1 MEFFDVL
8 ARRHSIRRYLP
19 KKVEE
24 EKINLI
30 LEAVN
35 TCPTAG
41 NLQAYHVVVVRDEER
56 RRRLARACYNQEFVY
71 EAPVSMVFLADP
83 MRSARRYGRR
93 GMVLYSIQD
102 ATIAATYAM
111 LSATALDLG
120 TCWVGAFD
128 DDKVREV
135 VGASSDLVPV
145 AVITIGYPAERPE
158 ITERRKI
165 SEMANM
171 EVFGRPFPHKEVKK
185 ELIRS

>member
-8 ARRHSIRRYLP
+8 ARRHSIRRYLSRD
-19 KKVEE
+19 VEE

-41 NLQAYHVVVVRDEER
+41 NLQAYHVVIVRDRER
-56 RRRLARACYNQEFVY
+56 RKKLAKACYNQGFVE

-83 MRSARRYGRR
+83 ERSARRYGRR

-135 VGASSDLVPV
+135 VGASKDLVPV
-145 AVITIGYPAERPE
+145 AVITIGYSAERPE
-158 ITERRKI
+158 ITGRRKI
-165 SEMANM
+165 EEMASI
-171 EVFGRPFPHKEVKK
+171 EVLGKPFPHKEVKK
-185 ELIRS
+185 EMIRS